1 MFECIESPARRQQW
15 ISSNR
20 LTLRKIFSISIAKI
34 SRTILL
40 ETTFFYYLGF
50 GQIMKNKKYF
60 KSKSNPNLKNSIN
73 FESNHLKNVSNP
85 NHFLKKPNPNQIQ
98 IQSNQIRKIMKNF
111 YSKFCSLHIF
121 WVRNDN
127 CLIVYLSMIDNSS
140 NKTK

>member
-1 MFECIESPARRQQW
+1 M
-15 ISSNR
+15 
-20 LTLRKIFSISIAKI
+20 IFKKISIGSWQCI
-34 SRTILL
+34 G
-40 ETTFFYYLGF
+40 FYDYLGF

-73 FESNHLKNVSNP
+73 FKSNHLKNVSNP

-121 WVRNDN
+121 
-127 CLIVYLSMIDNSS
+127 
-140 NKTK
+140 